1 MLIGHA
7 LKNAAV
13 PIVTI
18 IGFGVALLAAAVTL
32 AVGAVVGLRTPM
44 PDTTKLD
51 RTPAAP
57 WPAPQLLFTP
67 DADDGPVLV
76 VYPEGV
82 WYRYRDEGD
91 LDEIVE
97 RHLLG
102 GTPVD
107 HLRI

>member
-1 MLIGHA
+1 MDKEKPYYQYHLFFCCNRRPDGRECCA
-7 LKNAAV
+7 GK
-13 PIVTI
+13 
-18 IGFGVALLAAAVTL
+18 
-32 AVGAVVGLRTPM
+32 GAVRLRDYCKQKVRKLGLNGPGKIRVNLAGCT
-44 PDTTKLD
+44 D
-51 RTPAAP
+51 RC
-57 WPAPQLLFTP
+57 
-67 DADDGPVLV
+67 DEGPVLV